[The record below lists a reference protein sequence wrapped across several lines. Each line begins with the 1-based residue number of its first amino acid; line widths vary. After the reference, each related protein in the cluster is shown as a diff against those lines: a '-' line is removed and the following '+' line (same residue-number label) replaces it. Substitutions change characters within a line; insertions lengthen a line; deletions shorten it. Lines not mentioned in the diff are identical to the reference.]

1 MLKRMMKELCTL
13 DSQEIRRYKVGDG
26 IYQAVFRGNLE
37 YIKSLIKYN
46 QQFLW
51 SRDNYLEANIFS
63 LAVVARQAKIFSLYY
78 NLDERRVTL
87 VTELDGEGENLLHV
101 VAQPEVIPK
110 GPPVVAPLEL
120 QRELF
125 WYKEVENLLPTSER
139 ERMNK
144 ENLEPWDSF
153 QENHT
158 DLLDKAEAWMKG
170 TATSCSV
177 VAILIA
183 TVAFQAIFTIPEGVK
198 STSDH
203 PAVKASLWVFVIADV
218 FAFFFACTATFIFL
232 GILTVR
238 YSFLDF
244 LKRLPTKMLLG
255 QVSLLLSV
263 LGMLVVFCTA
273 IFTSVHQEWWLR
285 AILLIPACFPILVF
299 FFIQRPVLWKMGC
312 STYGKGLFDRN
323 PKRWV

>member
-1 MLKRMMKELCTL
+1 MKELCTL

-120 QRELF
+120 QRELY

-198 STSDH
+198 SNSDH
-203 PAVKASLWVFVIADV
+203 PVKAGFWVFVIAD
-218 FAFFFACTATFIFL
+218 FLAFFFACTATFIFL

-238 YSFLDF
+238 YSFHDF

-255 QVSLLLSV
+255 QLNLLLSV
-263 LGMLVVFCTA
+263 CAMLVVFCTA
-273 IFTSVHQEWWLR
+273 IFTARHQQWWQ
-285 AILLIPACFPILVF
+285 IVIVVIPACFPIVAF
-299 FFIQRPVLWKMGC
+299 YFVQRPIFWKMVR

-323 PKRWV
+323 PKRWF